1 MARQVRLDRGRLSK
15 AKKTSQGFIR
25 VDGRLTRV
33 GVLDYLRADGTI
45 QRELR
50 SPEEIF
56 KADSLES
63 LEGAPVTDM
72 HPSAMVDS
80 NNAQALGR
88 GFVRSVRRDGNFVA
102 AELVIQAADLIAKID
117 AGERAEISC
126 GYSCEYLPTPG
137 VWEGQR
143 YDGIQTNVVYNH
155 TAVGPANWGRA
166 GSEVALRL
174 DSADTDAPVLV
185 SRFDADEITAD
196 TGKDNHPP
204 KSDKVTQQ
212 MTLKING
219 VEITKLDAAE
229 VKLVQDELDAA
240 MKLASDAEAKLGT
253 LQAAAGASAV
263 ELASLKARCDA
274 AEAKV
279 AKVERGELETQV
291 KPVLGAEFKCD
302 GKSDLEIKSAVV
314 TKMLPGLRLD
324 GADAAFVQGAYAAA
338 LVQASKSAESLKQAS
353 EEAAG
358 AKRVDSNDANDVDKA
373 RAEMIATRRGAAFAK

>member
-15 AKKTSQGFIR
+15 AKRTAQGFVR
-25 VDGRLTRV
+25 VDGRLTRT
-33 GVLDYLRADGTI
+33 GILEYLRADGSI

-50 SPEEIF
+50 PEDEVF
-56 KADSLES
+56 KADSLAS
-63 LEGAPVTDM
+63 LDGAPVTDL
-72 HPSAMVDS
+72 HPASMVDDG
-80 NNAQALGR
+80 NAQALSR
-88 GFVRSVRRDGNFVA
+88 GHVRAVKRDGHFVT
-102 AELVIQAADLIAKID
+102 AEVTVQARELITKID
-117 AGERAEISC
+117 AGERCEISC
-126 GYSCEYLPTPG
+126 GYSCEYDPTPG
-137 VWEGQR
+137 LFHGQR
-143 YDGIQTNVVYNH
+143 YDGIQRNIEYNH
-155 TAVGPANWGRA
+155 VAIGPANWGRA

-185 SRFDADEITAD
+185 SRFDADED
-196 TGKDNHPP
+196 TSDNGKDNHPP

-219 VEITKLDAAE
+219 VEIKLDAAE
-229 VKLVQDELDAA
+229 AKLVQDELDAS

-279 AKVERGELETQV
+279 SKVERGELEAQV

-302 GKSDLEIKSAVV
+302 GKTDLEIKSAVV

-353 EEAAG
+353 EESAG
-358 AKRVDSNDANDVDKA
+358 AKRVDSNDANDADKA